1 MSFMRPA
8 WLKIEILLV
17 MWPSLILPVTAS
29 EIRTLQK
36 IEVISLEDSSQLRL
50 EFDGEF
56 SRDPLINFESGSMSL
71 SLESAQTDSALPLL
85 TVPKEDSYIKAVHAV
100 QVSNTNIV
108 RLDILP
114 RSSRVVLGHPA
125 INHAGNILLVLL
137 PGKVAANPVLSNTEV
152 LTDEIGQRVKSD
164 PSFPSTFSKVA
175 TADSSS
181 DKPEKLLPMPAQDW
195 VETIMT
201 LVFALLFVLL
211 LIYLIAYIYNRFFS
225 GKFSAMQGNIRIRQI
240 SSYHVGPKQKIVVF
254 DMNGRLF
261 ACGVTATSINLI
273 AELNDE
279 ADQEFLYNANTD
291 EKTNGINM
299 EHMEADFLK
308 TLKQETKK
316 KNSEDNMPDSKTE
329 ELSPSIQLEGQ
340 EKRAF
345 QKPNSTE
352 DNSLTESN
360 NRKTGSTAKS
370 KKRFS
375 NAADNTGI
383 ILHGN
388 KVMQDFANKL
398 SERLKFLKPIK

>member
-181 DKPEKLLPMPAQDW
+181 EKSEKLLPMPAQDW

-316 KNSEDNMPDSKTE
+316 KNR
-329 ELSPSIQLEGQ
+329 G
-340 EKRAF
+340 
-345 QKPNSTE
+345 
-352 DNSLTESN
+352 
-360 NRKTGSTAKS
+360 
-370 KKRFS
+370 
-375 NAADNTGI
+375 
-383 ILHGN
+383 
-388 KVMQDFANKL
+388 
-398 SERLKFLKPIK
+398 